1 MTRATKLTSVILLA
15 AVLSGCAAGRAFR
28 RGEQSSLRGDWDEAV
43 VYLRDAVQKAPDRA
57 DYRIALDRAMLN
69 ASSVHVNL
77 ARDLEAKDQLD
88 AALLEWKKVTEYDP
102 ANRQAAAKVNEL
114 DRKIRER
121 IEAGRPRPPIEQLRQ
136 QARQT
141 SAEPTLNPREPLGAV
156 RFTNASVRDI
166 LNFIADS
173 TGINVTYDPTYQ
185 DRSYSVQLDGVTLES
200 ALRQILSANNLFYK
214 VLDQRTII
222 VVPETPQKRIQYDEQ
237 VIQTFYVSNA
247 DITELVQ
254 NLTNLT
260 RLANLPIAPVIV
272 PNRTANTITVR
283 GTTTMVAIIEQ
294 IIRAND
300 KPRAEVIIDV
310 EILEINRERAKQYGL
325 NLAAYGVEM
334 FFSPEQPPAPAAGV
348 GGGVNVT
355 PFNLNTISQG
365 VSLADFYLAVP
376 SAIVRFL
383 ESDSTT
389 KLLAKPQLRGAE
401 GTRLTLNL
409 GQDIPVLSTTYTP
422 IATGGAG
429 TNPLTSYNYRS
440 IGLNVDLTPRVTY
453 EGDVIIELTL
463 ESSALGPSINV
474 AGTSVP
480 SFPLRRVTT
489 KLRLRDGESNLLA
502 GLLREDERKSI
513 TGFPG
518 IVNVPGLR
526 ALFGANDNAIQ
537 QSDIVML
544 LTPRVIRTHEL
555 TQEDVNPI
563 FIGSQGNLGLTG
575 PPPLIAPTGEPEPT
589 VAPAPTS
596 PATPPG
602 PVVPPGSSPIPG
614 TIVPPAQPPAQ
625 PAPPPQA
632 AAPAAAQPQIPG
644 AAEPARPTPAPAAR
658 VPAPPQPAQIVVTSP
673 TPDVRVAGG
682 PYTIP
687 ISVAGASRL
696 STISLTVSFN
706 PQALR
711 VRTIQEGSFMR
722 QGGLNATF
730 TQEVDASIGRINITI
745 ARASDSVGASGT
757 GLLAVVL
764 FDAIAPGSSTFTP
777 NGVATSP
784 EGTAVP
790 LTFVPATVTVR

>member
-1 MTRATKLTSVILLA
+1 
-15 AVLSGCAAGRAFR
+15 
-28 RGEQSSLRGDWDEAV
+28 
-43 VYLRDAVQKAPDRA
+43 
-57 DYRIALDRAMLN
+57 MLN
-69 ASSVHVNL
+69 ASRVHVTI

-88 AALLEWKKVTEYDP
+88 AALLEWRKASEFDP
-102 ANRQAAAKVNEL
+102 TNRQAAAKVNEL
-114 DRKIRER
+114 DRRIRER
-121 IEAGRPRPPIEQLRQ
+121 LEAARPKPPIEQLRQ
-136 QARQT
+136 QARQVT
-141 SAEPTLNPREPLGAV
+141 PEPTLSPREPLGAV
-156 RFTNASVRDI
+156 RFVNTSVRDI
-166 LNFIADS
+166 LNFIAEA

-185 DRSYSVQLDGVTLES
+185 DRSYSVQLDGVTLEQ
-200 ALRQILSANNLFYK
+200 ALRQILSANNLFFK
-214 VLDQRTII
+214 VLDPRTII

-300 KPRAEVIIDV
+300 KPRAEVVIDV
-310 EILEINRERAKQYGL
+310 EILEVNRERAKQYGL
-325 NLAAYGVEM
+325 NLQQYGIET
-334 FFSPEQPPAPAAGV
+334 FFSPEAPPAAAADTTGV
-348 GGGVNVT
+348 GVA

-383 ESDSTT
+383 ETDSTT

-453 EGDVIIELTL
+453 EGDIIVELTL

-518 IVNVPGLR
+518 LVNVPGLR
-526 ALFGANDNAIQ
+526 ALFGANDNSIQ

-575 PPPLIAPTGEPEPT
+575 PPPLIAPAAEPEPT
-589 VAPAPTS
+589 APQPAP
-596 PATPPG
+596 PAAPQG
-602 PVVPPGSSPIPG
+602 PVAPPGSSPIPG
-614 TIVPPAQPPAQ
+614 TIVPPPQPTPGAATPTTP
-625 PAPPPQA
+625 PAPPTPPEAAPQA
-632 AAPAAAQPQIPG
+632 AAPAVTRP
-644 AAEPARPTPAPAAR
+644 PAAPAQ
-658 VPAPPQPAQIVVTSP
+658 VLVTSP

-696 STISLTVSFN
+696 STVALTMSFN
-706 PQALR
+706 PQVLR

-722 QGGLNATF
+722 QGGLNAVF
-730 TQEVDASIGRINITI
+730 KNEVDASVGRINITI
-745 ARASDSVGASGT
+745 ARTADSVGASGT

-764 FDAIAPGSSTFTP
+764 FDALAPGSSTFTP

-784 EGTAVP
+784 EGTAIP

>member
-1 MTRATKLTSVILLA
+1 MTRATRLTCFLL
-15 AVLSGCAAGRAFR
+15 VVVTLSGCAAGRAFR
-28 RGEQSSLRGDWDEAV
+28 RGEQSSLRGDWDAAV
-43 VYLRDAVQKAPDRA
+43 AYLRDAVQRAPNRA
-57 DYRIALDRAMLN
+57 DYRIALERAMLN
-69 ASSVHVNL
+69 ASTYHVSL

-88 AALLEWKKVTEYDP
+88 AALLEWKKASEFDP
-102 ANRQAAAKVNEL
+102 SNRQAAAKVTEL
-114 DRKIRER
+114 DRRIRER
-121 IEAGRPRPPIEQLRQ
+121 LEAARPRPPIEQLRQ

-141 SAEPTLNPREPLGAV
+141 AAEPTLNPREPLGAV
-156 RFTNASVRDI
+156 RFVNTSVRDI
-166 LNFIADS
+166 LSFIANA
-173 TGINVTYDPTYQ
+173 TGINVTFDPTYQ
-185 DRSYSVQLDGVTLES
+185 DRTYTVQLDGVTLEQ
-200 ALRQILSANNLFYK
+200 ALRQILSANNLFFK

-222 VVPETPQKRIQYDEQ
+222 VVPETPQKRIQYEEQ

-260 RLANLPIAPVIV
+260 RLANMPIAPVIV

-300 KPRAEVIIDV
+300 KPRAEVVIDV
-310 EILEINRERAKQYGL
+310 EILEVNRERAKQYGL
-325 NLAAYGVEM
+325 NLQQYGVEL
-334 FFSPEQPPAPAAGV
+334 FFSPEAPPPAAGATT
-348 GGGVNVT
+348 GAA
-355 PFNLNTISQG
+355 PFNLNTVSQG

-376 SAIVRFL
+376 SAIVNFL
-383 ESDSTT
+383 ENDSTT

-440 IGLNVDLTPRVTY
+440 IGLNVDITPRVTY
-453 EGDVIIELTL
+453 EGDIIVELTL

-513 TGFPG
+513 SGFPG

-526 ALFGANDNAIQ
+526 ALFGYNDNAIQ

-575 PPPLIAPTGEPEPT
+575 PPPLIAPSPESEPAAAPPAATAPPGPIVPPPPPSPEAA
-589 VAPAPTS
+589 APA
-596 PATPPG
+596 PATPPA
-602 PVVPPGSSPIPG
+602 
-614 TIVPPAQPPAQ
+614 TT
-625 PAPPPQA
+625 A
-632 AAPAAAQPQIPG
+632 AG
-644 AAEPARPTPAPAAR
+644 EPARPAAR
-658 VPAPPQPAQIVVTSP
+658 TPVAAPPVQILVTSP
-673 TPDVRVAGG
+673 SPDIRVAGG

-696 STISLTVSFN
+696 STVSLTMTFN

-730 TQEVDASIGRINITI
+730 TSQVDAAIGRIDVTIT
-745 ARASDSVGASGT
+745 RASDTVGASGT

-764 FDAIAPGSSTFTP
+764 FDTIAPGSSTFTV
-777 NGVATSP
+777 NGVAAAP
-784 EGTAVP
+784 EGTAIP

>member
-1 MTRATKLTSVILLA
+1 MTRATRLTCLILLA
-15 AVLSGCAAGRAFR
+15 ATISGCAAGRAFR
-28 RGEQSSLRGDWDEAV
+28 RGEQSSLRGDWDTAVAHLREAV
-43 VYLRDAVQKAPDRA
+43 QRAPNRT
-57 DYRIALDRAMLN
+57 DYRIALERAMLN
-69 ASSVHVNL
+69 ASRVHVTI

-88 AALLEWKKVTEYDP
+88 AALLEWRKASEFDP
-102 ANRQAAAKVNEL
+102 TNRQAAAKVNEL
-114 DRKIRER
+114 DRRIRER
-121 IEAGRPRPPIEQLRQ
+121 LEAARPKPPIEQLRQ
-136 QARQT
+136 QARQVT
-141 SAEPTLNPREPLGAV
+141 PEPTLSPREPLGAV
-156 RFTNASVRDI
+156 RFVNTSVRDI
-166 LNFIADS
+166 LNFIAEA

-185 DRSYSVQLDGVTLES
+185 DRSYSVQLDGVTLEQ
-200 ALRQILSANNLFYK
+200 ALRQILSANNLFFK
-214 VLDQRTII
+214 VLDPRTII

-300 KPRAEVIIDV
+300 KPRAEVVIDV
-310 EILEINRERAKQYGL
+310 EILEVNRERAKQYGL
-325 NLAAYGVEM
+325 NLQQYGIET
-334 FFSPEQPPAPAAGV
+334 FFSPEAPPAAAADTTGV
-348 GGGVNVT
+348 GVA

-383 ESDSTT
+383 ETDSTT

-453 EGDVIIELTL
+453 EGDIIVELTL

-518 IVNVPGLR
+518 LVNVPGLR
-526 ALFGANDNAIQ
+526 ALFGANDNSIQ

-575 PPPLIAPTGEPEPT
+575 PPPLIAPAAEPEPT
-589 VAPAPTS
+589 APQPAP
-596 PATPPG
+596 PAAPQG
-602 PVVPPGSSPIPG
+602 PVAPPGSSPIPG
-614 TIVPPAQPPAQ
+614 TIVPPPQPTPGAATPTTP
-625 PAPPPQA
+625 PAPPTPPEAAPQA
-632 AAPAAAQPQIPG
+632 AAPAVTRP
-644 AAEPARPTPAPAAR
+644 PAAPAQ
-658 VPAPPQPAQIVVTSP
+658 VLVTSP

-696 STISLTVSFN
+696 STVALTMSFN
-706 PQALR
+706 PQVLR

-722 QGGLNATF
+722 QGGLNAVF
-730 TQEVDASIGRINITI
+730 KNEVDASVGRINITI
-745 ARASDSVGASGT
+745 ARTADSVGASGT

-764 FDAIAPGSSTFTP
+764 FDALAPGSSTFTP

-784 EGTAVP
+784 EGTAIP